1 MGSKTSKYTVEKED
15 SDSNKNKT
23 LSSLP
28 SNSNE
33 LMIDERPKK
42 EVTSLPKLI
51 HVASLSNP
59 SSSSSTKNNLTVVWL
74 DTEIN
79 NQPEHTDTQTKLK
92 NLICYI
98 RIFDDIDA
106 CTQYIEQTGY
116 MNTSNL
122 MNEEKL
128 LMIISSTL
136 AFTIIPQFHDL
147 PQIKYFYIYGTS
159 KINAKT
165 SQEMLKKYP
174 KIKGVYSTSRSLL
187 AQIAQD

>member
-1 MGSKTSKYTVEKED
+1 MGSKTSKYTVENED
-15 SDSNKNKT
+15 SDLNKNKT
-23 LSSLP
+23 SSSLP
-28 SNSNE
+28 SSSNE

-51 HVASLSNP
+51 HVASLSNT
-59 SSSSSTKNNLTVVWL
+59 SSSSTKNNLTVVWL

-98 RIFDDIDA
+98 RIFDDIDT

-136 AFTIIPQFHDL
+136 ALTIIPQFHDL
-147 PQIKYFYIYGTS
+147 PQIKSFYIYGTS